1 MDFGPRSN
9 QHEPK
14 DPTGMGADKQL
25 TRLPKPVM
33 DTILEGKKMIKSSG
47 TPLKSDR
54 EIVGAVRQRDARPTT
69 ISSEL
74 RKMTAER
81 DRYKEESIKSKADA
95 AEALLALNQTFEQNF
110 THQHVR

>member
-47 TPLKSDR
+47 VSHCHDSDAV
-54 EIVGAVRQRDARPTT
+54 EVRQRDARPNIISRHTT
-69 ISSEL
+69 DNTH
-74 RKMTAER
+74 K
-81 DRYKEESIKSKADA
+81 KKSTIILPFDLA
-95 AEALLALNQTFEQNF
+95 ALY
-110 THQHVR
+110 